1 MIDKP
6 KTLADYVHSVSQT
19 LPLTTADRLQRI
31 ETLRKRIDAHV
42 QSICQVGS
50 LNGTSTETTDK
61 AVIAFYEQMD
71 LLERCLSHIHEALK
85 SA

>member
-6 KTLADYVHSVSQT
+6 KTLADYTRSVSQT
-19 LPLTTADRLQRI
+19 SPLTTADRLQRI
-31 ETLRKRIDAHV
+31 ETLGKRIDAHV

-61 AVIAFYEQMD
+61 AVIAFYEQMV
-71 LLERCLSHIHEALK
+71 LLERRLGLIQDALK
-85 SA
+85 TA